1 MVTDE
6 QISSTSNNK
15 FLSVESPVG
24 RLKENLAFW
33 KTISTSNYILFI
45 ITEGFRIPFTELSSA
60 IRLDNN
66 LSAINYSAF
75 VSAEIERL
83 LDRKCISQVFFGR
96 IGNKPFN
103 SSNPEKRQK
112 RLILDCRYINKNIA
126 QFKFRFENY
135 IVAHRMLLENCK
147 FFSFDL
153 KSAYHHIE
161 IFDELRKYLAFRWEK
176 TAKKVDP

>member
-6 QISSTSNNK
+6 QISSNNK
-15 FLSVESPVG
+15 FLSVEESPVG

-33 KTISTSNYILFI
+33 KTISTSNYILSI
-45 ITEGFRIPFTELSSA
+45 ITEGFRIPFTELPSA

-66 LSAINYSAF
+66 LSAINYSSF

-83 LDRKCISQVFFGR
+83 LDRKCISQVFSGELV
-96 IGNKPFN
+96 I
-103 SSNPEKRQK
+103 NPLTVAIQKNGKK

-135 IVAHRMLLENCK
+135 IVAHKMLLENCK

-161 IFDELRKYLAFRWEK
+161 IFDEHRKYLAFRWENK
-176 TAKKVDP
+176 NYVFNV